1 MNTLVPKAESPKK
14 GLAGK
19 LFNGVIII
27 FVLLCAAMLLSAYLS
42 ERGGSLL
49 GIRSYIVLT
58 GSMSPVFEAGSYII
72 VKEKSVEDI
81 KVGDI
86 LTYEAGEAVLTHRVV
101 EVIKEGSDYS
111 FITQGDA
118 NNTPDKNPVTHDEIL
133 GTAVFWV
140 NGLGLALMTL
150 RQPKVMVGV
159 FILLCIIV
167 LAPELYGLVR
177 GKVKRGDGIE
187 N

>member
-1 MNTLVPKAESPKK
+1 MDKLVQKTESPKK

-19 LFNGVIII
+19 LLNGIVLI
-27 FVLLCAAMLLSAYLS
+27 FVLLCVTMLLSSYFS
-42 ERGGSLL
+42 EKGGSLL

-81 KVGDI
+81 KAGDI
-86 LTYEAGEAVLTHRVV
+86 LTYEAGDAVLTHRVI
-101 EVIKEGSDYS
+101 EVIKEGNDYS

-118 NNTPDKNPVTHDEIL
+118 NNTPDKNPVAQDKVL

-140 NGLGLALMTL
+140 NRLGLVLMTL
-150 RQPKVMVGV
+150 RQPKVMAGV
-159 FILLCIIV
+159 FILLCFIV
-167 LAPELYGLVR
+167 LAPELYGIIR
-177 GKVKRGDGIE
+177 EKMKKV
-187 N
+187 